1 MSTLETQYRNYLK
14 ENPSSTVDFNLW
26 KVWHG
31 NQIKQALTDM
41 QNKYKECKATDFYDE
56 QDPRGMSTSEYDA
69 YMKAKKEQKQ
79 HIVDL
84 MKVDEELGLYD
95 KEPKQYPKTFK
106 DLFANTG
113 IEPTTDENGD
123 IHYNFKASMKEE
135 TVEEYFLDNIKNML
149 QFNNDAL
156 AIRFMEKY
164 YHAKKEKELND
175 DRDDFAIKFANWLRK
190 EDIQEN
196 AEKYFHYSDK
206 DMLNVF
212 KEKNK

>member
-1 MSTLETQYRNYLK
+1 MSTLETQHRNYLK
-14 ENPSSTVDFNLW
+14 QNPHSNFTFDEW
-26 KVWHG
+26 KQWHG
-31 NQIKQALTDM
+31 NQLKQAMNDM
-41 QNKYKECKATDFYDE
+41 IRKYKDCKATDFYDE

-164 YHAKKEKELND
+164 YHAKKEQELNN

-190 EDIQEN
+190 EDTQEN

-212 KEKNK
+212 KEENK